1 MTNQLLEDRPLPPIK
16 PEVRN
21 WMRSIGFVHES
32 EIEEASCTTSRFR
45 KAWPL
50 RPIQFGL
57 ENWYA
62 LEEIKQYL
70 TVRSS
75 ESSIDREVTL

>member
-1 MTNQLLEDRPLPPIK
+1 MTNQSSRAETLSPINA
-16 PEVRN
+16 EVRT

-32 EIEEASCTTSRFR
+32 EVEDATCTTPRFR

-62 LEEIKQYL
+62 LEDIQQHL
-70 TVRSS
+70 NVRSA
-75 ESSIDREVTL
+75 ESRKDQEVTA